1 MNGMTKLFLRP
12 LRSIECDRCRRA
24 GAVAPAWS
32 LLACALAMPGGLL
45 LFKHQDV
52 ERRFVFAAS
61 FLLAPA
67 FVQWTLVPL
76 VRAK

>member
-1 MNGMTKLFLRP
+1 MNGMTKLFLGP

-24 GAVAPAWS
+24 VAVAPAWS
-32 LLACALAMPGGLL
+32 LVAYALAMPGGLL

-52 ERRFVFAAS
+52 EHRFVYAALF
-61 FLLAPA
+61 FLVSA

-76 VRAK
+76 VRAI